1 MVGAVKP
8 MKDSMKG
15 RRVAEVAAALLQECK
30 KRGIAVSNLKLQ
42 KLLYYSEAWSLVLRG
57 ESFFSDPIEA
67 WVHGPVVADVFHL
80 YRDSRWSP
88 IPEAKTA
95 AAEDEEALSH
105 IGAVIDAYGTLSAS
119 DLERLTHSEDPWMHA
134 RQELDP
140 DVPSRNPIDR
150 DAMKAFYSS
159 RIGQ

>member
-8 MKDSMKG
+8 MRESMK
-15 RRVAEVAAALLQECK
+15 RRRGVEIAASILQECK

-42 KLLYYSEAWSLVLRG
+42 KLLYYSEAWSLALHG

-80 YRDSRWSP
+80 YKDSRWSP
-88 IPEAKTA
+88 IGEAKTA

-105 IGAVIDAYGTLSAS
+105 IGEVIDAYGTFSAS
-119 DLERLTHSEDPWMHA
+119 ELERLTHSEDPWMHA
-134 RQELDP
+134 RQGLDS
-140 DVPSRNPIDR
+140 DMPSRNQIGR
-150 DAMKAFYSS
+150 DAMKAFYTS

>member
-1 MVGAVKP
+1 
-8 MKDSMKG
+8 MKKSMSMKG
-15 RRVAEVAAALLQECK
+15 RRGVEIAAALLQECK

-42 KLLYYSEAWSLVLRG
+42 KLLYYSEAWSLALRG

-80 YRDSRWSP
+80 YKDSRWSP
-88 IPEAKTA
+88 IAEVKTA
-95 AAEDEEALSH
+95 AALDDEALSH
-105 IGAVIDAYGTLSAS
+105 IGAVIDAYGTLSAA

-134 RQELDP
+134 RQGLVP
-140 DVPSRNPIDR
+140 DMPSRNPIGR
-150 DAMKAFYSS
+150 DAIEAFYSS